1 MRVIICD
8 GATGLVVFPG
18 RGNLKSVYTRAP
30 GRIHVD
36 ITCIFK

>member
-8 GATGLVVFPG
+8 GATGLVG
-18 RGNLKSVYTRAP
+18 SENLKSVYTRAP